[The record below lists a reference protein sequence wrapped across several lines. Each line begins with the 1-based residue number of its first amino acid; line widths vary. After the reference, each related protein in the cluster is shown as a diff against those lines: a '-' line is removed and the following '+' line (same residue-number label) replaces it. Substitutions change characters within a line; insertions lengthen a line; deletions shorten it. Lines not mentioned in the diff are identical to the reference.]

1 MCELTGEEAVIFSIG
16 SFLSFAT
23 LFKKNSKVIACIF
36 LLYLWIVFGF
46 NTYNGDYLVYEL
58 QYNHPELM
66 EVGGKSFLYRKLIE
80 FSSQHG
86 LDFMQFR
93 AVISLIGLL
102 FISSVVFKYT
112 KYASFVFLCYFLS
125 TFFIDVTQFR
135 SFFASSIVIFAFH
148 FMFEE
153 GRPAVVKYVLCC
165 SVASLIHPLC
175 AVYLIFMLCRYFDL
189 DKIRKIVVFVLCFSF
204 VLYPLGI
211 IKKIAVL
218 FMDESKSSYYFSGT
232 FRMGGIIAWF
242 FIIAAILLFAFLR
255 NELNRAD
262 VSEMKESDENN
273 KSAFQKEFV
282 VCIEKITWL
291 LLPLLPLLLYDVS
304 SCFRI
309 YRCMLPLIFTAL
321 TVYCFEMNIQ
331 KNQKNMFSA
340 LIFSYALA
348 IGFEITQM
356 HSVEN
361 YLMSAIHDNYLLG
374 G

>member
-1 MCELTGEEAVIFSIG
+1 MCELTGEEAVIFPIG
-16 SFLSFAT
+16 LFLSFAT

-46 NTYNGDYLVYEL
+46 NTYNADYPVYEL
-58 QYNHPELM
+58 QYNRPELM

-125 TFFIDVTQFR
+125 AFFIDVTQFR

-165 SVASLIHPLC
+165 FVASLIHPLC

-189 DKIRKIVVFVLCFSF
+189 DKIRKIAVFVLCFSF

-218 FMDESKSSYYFSGT
+218 FMDEGKSSYYFSGT
-232 FRMGGIIAWF
+232 FRMGGIIAWL

-262 VSEMKESDENN
+262 VLEMKESDENN

-291 LLPLLPLLLYDVS
+291 LLPLLPLLMYDVS

-309 YRCMLPLIFTAL
+309 YRCMLSLIFAGL
-321 TVYCFEMNIQ
+321 IVCCFEMNIQ

-348 IGFEITQM
+348 IGFEIAQM

-361 YLMSAIHDNYLLG
+361 YLLPAIHNNYLLG